1 MVALKNF
8 ATYFVFFAIIAVVI
22 YFVAR
27 PGGGVK
33 VSGSF
38 DNTGIV
44 QTCPF
49 EPCYCCTVPNG
60 TKTYID
66 CNSDCSSYDQTSDTG
81 RRRAF
86 EGCNA
91 ESVKCKTIN

>member
-1 MVALKNF
+1 MPAFKKFLP
-8 ATYFVFFAIIAVVI
+8 YFVFLVLIAIII
-22 YFVAR
+22 YFVSR
-27 PGGGVK
+27 PGEKV

-38 DNTGIV
+38 DNTGII

-66 CNSDCSSYDQTSDTG
+66 CNSDCSSYDQTSDPG

-91 ESVKCKTIN
+91 EIVKCKTIN